1 MNIWANNIFY
11 IVFLG
16 QILLISY
23 LVPSLLQARMSRM
36 LAEYPPE
43 RYSKLYPWPIAYYR
57 IGRSVFKWVNRL
69 IVVLGFVL
77 LYGAYALDGGSFSD
91 DGGMSEI
98 WPAVYG
104 AIQFLPL
111 VTLELLGFRQLKRMR
126 EANHSGTRKAD
137 LRPRRLFDHVSPVL
151 LAAALTLFATVLG
164 FNLTVDGFAIDWGS
178 DAIQQSLTLAIT
190 NALLLAVG
198 LWQLYG
204 RKLDPHQA
212 ADDRSRRL
220 RAQLT
225 SLLLVSSAMSVFFL
239 TQAAGDVFDLHAF
252 DATLLSLYFQ
262 AIVLTSI
269 GYLLHAFKLED
280 IDFDVYANDV
290 PVKK

>member
-1 MNIWANNIFY
+1 MNTWATNLFY
-11 IVFLG
+11 VVFLG

-23 LVPSLLQARMSRM
+23 LVPRVLQARLSR
-36 LAEYPPE
+36 LLNEYPPE
-43 RYSKLYPWPIAYYR
+43 RFAKLYPWPIAYYR
-57 IGRSVFKWVNRL
+57 MVRSVFHWANRL
-69 IVVLGFVL
+69 IVLLGFAL
-77 LYGAYALDGGSFSD
+77 LYAVYALDGSSFSD
-91 DGGMSEI
+91 DGHLSEA
-98 WPAVYG
+98 WPALYG

-111 VTLELLGFRQLKRMR
+111 AALELLGFRQFKRMR
-126 EANHSGTRKAD
+126 EANHSGTRKAE

-164 FNLTVDGFAIDWGS
+164 FNLSLDGHSIVWGS
-178 DAIQQSLTLAIT
+178 DAIQQSLTLGIS

-204 RKLDPHQA
+204 RKQDPHQA
-212 ADDRSRRL
+212 ADDRSRLL

-239 TQAAGDVFDLHAF
+239 TQSAGDRFDLHAF
-252 DATLLSLYFQ
+252 EATLMSLYFQ
-262 AIVLTSI
+262 AIVLASI
-269 GYLLHAFKLED
+269 GYLLHVFKLED
-280 IDFDVYANDV
+280 IDFAVYASDA